1 VRTAVTLLDSFRYYR
16 DAEFYTSE
24 AEDRSLA
31 ELILRIRGERTPQ
44 TDVMLRGIAWHDV
57 CEHPDETYDANTDTY
72 ASQGYEFEA
81 ASAGAILMDLPPDR
95 VCEVK
100 MVETI
105 GPLQVSGIADYLDGV
120 VGGDMKLSKK
130 VEPDKYFE
138 SVQWKAYCHLADLE
152 MFRYHVAQPRERKGI
167 VSLHDY
173 KVFTFYRD
181 EKTDRDV
188 EELCEH
194 FYEFA
199 QPYLKKENAA

>member
-31 ELILRIRGERTPQ
+31 ELIMRIRGERTPQ

-130 VEPDKYFE
+130 VEPD
-138 SVQWKAYCHLADLE
+138 
-152 MFRYHVAQPRERKGI
+152 AQPRERKGI